1 MIKILVL
8 DDETGTCKQLR
19 DFFSY
24 RGYKVFGATGGE
36 EAISIIKKEKPQ
48 ILLLD
53 IRMPGIDGLEVLKQ
67 AKEINDKA
75 KVIIITAL
83 TEEDKKSEALKL
95 GADEYI
101 AKPFSYE
108 KIEGLIIKMVN
119 EVINAEEE
127 TK

>member
-8 DDETGTCKQLR
+8 DDETGTCEQLR

-24 RGYKVFGATGGE
+24 RGYKVFGATEGE
-36 EAISIIKKEKPQ
+36 EAVSIIKKEKPQ

-53 IRMPGIDGLEVLKQ
+53 IRMPGINGLEVLKQ

-75 KVIIITAL
+75 KVVIITAL
-83 TEEDKKSEALKL
+83 AEEDKKSEALKL

-119 EVINAEEE
+119 EVIKAEGE